1 MNLDNED
8 GAGAVENQT
17 NQKKQT
23 EKKVVHTGV
32 PVLDIVDETTY

>member
-8 GAGAVENQT
+8 AAGTVENAT

-23 EKKVVHTGV
+23 EKKVVLTQN
-32 PVLDIVDETTY
+32 PILDVVDETIY

>member
-8 GAGAVENQT
+8 ATGAVGNET

-23 EKKVVHTGV
+23 EKKVVQTEILI
-32 PVLDIVDETTY
+32 LDIVDETTN